1 MGEKFV
7 TVGDAK
13 ELEQLFA
20 RSHREPVLL
29 FKHSTTCPISA
40 AAYEQMRG
48 VEHEAALVV
57 VQKARDLS
65 REIETRTG
73 VRHESPQALILRDGA
88 AVWSA
93 SHWNITAN
101 AVTRALGEHEKSGAK
116 GQESGVGSR
125 ETE

>member
-1 MGEKFV
+1 MSEKFV

-48 VEHEAALVV
+48 VKREVALVV

-93 SHWNITAN
+93 SHWNVTAD
-101 AVTRALGEHEKSGAK
+101 AVARALDEQQETGIRSQKS
-116 GQESGVGSR
+116 E
-125 ETE
+125 